1 MIIFWMFVGLF
12 LLIMI
17 NVPIAIALGIVAVVT
32 MVIMQGMS
40 SLPNVALVMFDGAT
54 KFPLLAIP
62 LFIFAG
68 AIMNT
73 GGISKR
79 LIAFA
84 SALVGFV
91 KGGLAMA
98 STATAGAAA
107 MTAAFLRLRALA
119 AADAKSETDV
129 DQWYQG
135 IAFDLDRV
143 ADYCLGIQHA
153 LNFADC
159 LVEHALD
166 AVHLR
171 SPASR

>member
-1 MIIFWMFVGLF
+1 MIIFLMFVGLF
-12 LLIMI
+12 LLIML
-17 NVPIAIALGIVAVVT
+17 NVPIAIALGITAVIT
-32 MVIMQGMS
+32 MLIIQGTAA
-40 SLPNVALVMFDGAT
+40 LPNIALVMFDGAT

-98 STATAGAAA
+98 STATSMVG
-107 MTAAFLRLRALA
+107 
-119 AADAKSETDV
+119 
-129 DQWYQG
+129 
-135 IAFDLDRV
+135 
-143 ADYCLGIQHA
+143 
-153 LNFADC
+153 
-159 LVEHALD
+159 
-166 AVHLR
+166 
-171 SPASR
+171 